1 MQEVFDLLKAHADSE
16 TAVGMSAYQRNQF
29 PFLGIKTPVR
39 RELTKPF
46 IKAAKQ
52 SGVIDWGF
60 VETAWKQDAREY
72 QYVAL
77 DMLKAQMDLLGP
89 DDLARFQALAMRKSW
104 WDTVDNM
111 AHEVGHIVVTYPE
124 TKATMLA
131 WSRHDDFWVRRLAIL
146 HQLFLKDQTD
156 TALMTEILTAN
167 FGSSEFFINKAIGWA
182 LRQYSKTNP
191 DWVREFIATHESE
204 MTPLSIREGSK
215 YV

>member
-1 MQEVFDLLKAHADSE
+1 MQEVFNLLKAHANPE
-16 TAVGMSAYQRNQF
+16 TAVGMAAYQRNQF
-29 PFLGIKTPVR
+29 SFLGIKTPVR
-39 RELTKPF
+39 RELTKPI

-52 SGVIDWGF
+52 SGVIDWDL
-60 VETAWKQDAREY
+60 VETAWEQDACEY

-77 DMLKAQMDLLGP
+77 DMLKAQMDLLVP
-89 DDLARFQALAMRKSW
+89 DDLARFQSLAMRKSW

-124 TKATMLA
+124 AKATMLV
-131 WSRHDDFWVRRLAIL
+131 WSQHDDFWVRRLAIL

-156 TALMTEILTAN
+156 TSLMTAILTVN

-191 DWVREFIATHESE
+191 DWVRDFIALHEDE
-204 MTPLSIREGSK
+204 MSSLSVREGSK